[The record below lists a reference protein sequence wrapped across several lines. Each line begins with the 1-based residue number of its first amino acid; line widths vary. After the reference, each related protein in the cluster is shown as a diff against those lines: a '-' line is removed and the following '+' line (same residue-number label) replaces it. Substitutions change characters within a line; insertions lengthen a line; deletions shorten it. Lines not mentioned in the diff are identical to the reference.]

1 MSTFFLNTVQVY
13 HCSGKVQTKSS
24 TTLLEKSRVSYFLT
38 GKVLS
43 YFSHNDSTNEVYYL
57 QLTHSL

>member
-1 MSTFFLNTVQVY
+1 MSTFFLNTVLVY
-13 HCSGKVQTKSS
+13 HCSGKVQTKSG

-57 QLTHSL
+57 